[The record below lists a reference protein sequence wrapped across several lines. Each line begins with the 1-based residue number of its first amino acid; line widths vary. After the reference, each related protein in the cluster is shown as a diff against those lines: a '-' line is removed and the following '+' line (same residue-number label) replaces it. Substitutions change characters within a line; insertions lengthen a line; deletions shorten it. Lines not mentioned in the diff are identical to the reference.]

1 MAKRKQIESAGGDP
15 VANSDNAPQQ
25 GQTELPLVD
34 SPSLSPATSDV
45 ASEPVAEPPATLEA
59 APAVSKTD
67 IDKKEK
73 RSDITQAV
81 PAPARWQQLRLRP
94 RHRRYAVLAASVAIA
109 AAAGVLAGATMTG
122 GFSKPASVD
131 VVGLEESKAA
141 QQSIAR
147 LSKDVAS
154 LKASF
159 EAANKSAHSQFAKI
173 SERLARDSA
182 EITGAIKPPQTV
194 PPTSAA
200 TAPLPPARPGPAAE
214 VPRRPSV
221 ITDWTIR
228 ETRDGFVYV
237 QGHGDVYQVVPGA
250 PLPGIGPVEQI
261 KRQDGRWVV
270 VTPKG
275 IIVSMRDRRYFEQF

>member
-1 MAKRKQIESAGGDP
+1 MAKRNQIDSAGGDP
-15 VANSDNAPQQ
+15 IANSNNAQQQ
-25 GQTELPLVD
+25 GQTALPLVD

-45 ASEPVAEPPATLEA
+45 ATEPVADPPATLEA
-59 APAVSKTD
+59 APAVSKTA
-67 IDKKEK
+67 IDNKEEPT
-73 RSDITQAV
+73 DTAQT
-81 PAPARWQQLRLRP
+81 APERARWPQLRLRP
-94 RHRRYAVLAASVAIA
+94 RHRRYAVLAASVAMA
-109 AAAGVLAGATMTG
+109 AAAGVLAGAMMTG
-122 GFSKPASVD
+122 GFSKPTLVD
-131 VVGLEESKAA
+131 VAGLEESKAA

-159 EAANKSAHSQFAKI
+159 EAANKSAHSQFTKI
-173 SERLARDSA
+173 TERLARDSA
-182 EITGAIKPPQTV
+182 GITGTIAPPQTV
-194 PPTSAA
+194 SPATTV

-214 VPRRPSV
+214 APRRPSV

>member
-1 MAKRKQIESAGGDP
+1 MAKRKQIESADGDP
-15 VANSDNAPQQ
+15 VTNSDNAPPQ

-34 SPSLSPATSDV
+34 SPSLSPAPSDV
-45 ASEPVAEPPATLEA
+45 ASEPVADLPTTFEAT
-59 APAVSKTD
+59 PAVSKTD
-67 IDKKEK
+67 IDNKEAPT
-73 RSDITQAV
+73 DITQAA
-81 PAPARWQQLRLRP
+81 PARARWQQLRLRP
-94 RHRRYAVLAASVAIA
+94 RHRRYAMLAASVTIA
-109 AAAGVLAGATMTG
+109 AAIGVLTGAAMTG
-122 GFSKPASVD
+122 GFSKSAVVD
-131 VVGLEESKAA
+131 VAGLEENKAA

-154 LKASF
+154 LKASL

-182 EITGAIKPPQTV
+182 QVTGAITPPQTV

-221 ITDWTIR
+221 IADWTIR